1 VGVLGVLLLINGQA
15 HADPGEVEGL
25 IREGVA
31 LRKVGKD
38 RDALEIFRRAAS
50 IQRTAHALGQMGFA
64 EQALGL
70 WVEAEADLRES
81 LTLTNDAWS
90 QKNRP
95 NIEQALKII
104 GRHLGSVSLWGT
116 PNGAEI
122 LINGHVVGTLPT
134 AAPIRVLVGDANLV
148 VRAKGYQDVNR
159 PIEIQADS
167 RSSEQVELTPI
178 AVASPT
184 AADLAPPRPPP
195 STPATTLV
203 AEASPRHES
212 SEGDVASPFYERW
225 WFWTAVGVVAAGTIA
240 TVVVL
245 GHDKQPTCSG
255 VCTTWGGGN

>member
-1 VGVLGVLLLINGQA
+1 MLGVLLLINGQA

-31 LRKVGKD
+31 LRKVRRD

-95 NIEQALKII
+95 NCPNEALKII
-104 GRHLGSVSLWGT
+104 RCSTSRSVSLWGT

-148 VRAKGYQDVNR
+148 VRAKGYPGREPTHRNPGRQQEQRASRAR
-159 PIEIQADS
+159 PR
-167 RSSEQVELTPI
+167 RSITHGGRPRTS
-178 AVASPT
+178 
-184 AADLAPPRPPP
+184 AAAPFRRPRRR
-195 STPATTLV
+195 SW
-203 AEASPRHES
+203 R
-212 SEGDVASPFYERW
+212 
-225 WFWTAVGVVAAGTIA
+225 
-240 TVVVL
+240 
-245 GHDKQPTCSG
+245 
-255 VCTTWGGGN
+255 